1 MAPDTPP
8 SFGQRAGHAFRRLLV
23 TLLVLALAGVVCV
36 LLARDNARTFSLRM
50 EGTKLIVQKGRMLPW
65 GSAPYRPSD
74 GALAEAYAPVELGGN
89 APAGVDAERF
99 EDRDE
104 LDRALF
110 RILEQAARP
119 KLLADDTRV
128 VSEGMTLLRRMERL
142 QGASDEQKHTL
153 RTLQLEV
160 AYDQARIR
168 FEEARR
174 AVAEGL
180 AQLRIAAD
188 STTRR
193 ARVAHAMLI
202 KVEPAASALEEV
214 LRQVVVTLADTTAA
228 PAPGAALP
236 PGSPASTGADAG
248 SP

>member
-1 MAPDTPP
+1 MSPDTPK

-23 TLLVLALAGVVCV
+23 TLLVLALAAVVCV
-36 LLARDNARTFSLRM
+36 LLARDNARTYSLKL
-50 EGTKLIVQKGRMLPW
+50 EGGKLTVQKGRMLPW

-74 GALAEAYAPVELGGN
+74 PALAEAYAPIDLGG
-89 APAGVDAERF
+89 AVPTGVDTDRF
-99 EDRDE
+99 DDRDD

-128 VSEGMTLLRRMERL
+128 VAEGMGLLRRMDRL
-142 QGASDEQKHTL
+142 QGASEEQKRTL
-153 RTLQLEV
+153 RALQLEV

-174 AVAEGL
+174 AVSEGL

-188 STTRR
+188 SPTRR
-193 ARVAHAMLI
+193 ARAAHAMLV
-202 KVEPAASALEEV
+202 KVEPAATALEDV
-214 LRQVVVTLADTTAA
+214 LRQVVVTLAETPSGPAAPAA
-228 PAPGAALP
+228 PAPPAGGP
-236 PGSPASTGADAG
+236 PDAG
-248 SP
+248 AN